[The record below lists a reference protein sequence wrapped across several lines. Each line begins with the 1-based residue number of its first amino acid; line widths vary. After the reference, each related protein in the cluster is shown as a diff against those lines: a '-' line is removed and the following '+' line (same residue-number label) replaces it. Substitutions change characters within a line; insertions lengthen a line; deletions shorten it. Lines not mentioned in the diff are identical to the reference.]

1 MRSSDPQRG
10 SSLSNLQ
17 VSLLIS
23 LIVELLSLLICVG
36 HYFATCL
43 SVCSLCFSVGKL
55 MLTFPGLPS
64 SIATQNESVCICC
77 CGLLFYVIVLPFT
90 YVRKYIF
97 RLAHPLPDTLTPVQ
111 LSGWPQTST
120 SICILW
126 CSTSVFFFLFSN
138 YLFSQSVKAIFVVS
152 IHVLLLFTP
161 LQSSPNCFSDNDG
174 TQWSYVM
181 RKKHAVFLGRD
192 DRWKQCVTGVQEQAT
207 DEERPEWWC
216 LPHF

>member
-1 MRSSDPQRG
+1 MLLFSCPQCPWASDAQMRSSDPQRG

-126 CSTSVFFFLFSN
+126 CSTSVFFFVCFPIIFSLNQLRLFLWWAFTS
-138 YLFSQSVKAIFVVS
+138 YFC
-152 IHVLLLFTP
+152 LLL
-161 LQSSPNCFSDNDG
+161 SSPLPTVLVTMMAHSDR
-174 TQWSYVM
+174 M
-181 RKKHAVFLGRD
+181 
-192 DRWKQCVTGVQEQAT
+192 
-207 DEERPEWWC
+207 
-216 LPHF
+216 